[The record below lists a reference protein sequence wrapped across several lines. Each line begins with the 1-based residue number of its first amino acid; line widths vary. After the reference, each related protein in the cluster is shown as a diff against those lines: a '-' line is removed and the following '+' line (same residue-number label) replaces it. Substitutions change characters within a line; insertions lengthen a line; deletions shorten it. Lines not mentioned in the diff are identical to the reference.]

1 MDLTGSH
8 ATTQFIFPIL
18 RHSDILQCMSELGIE
33 LTKAEL
39 VEPGRHRDRVKK
51 VFVQLLDICCG
62 LTEDDFEKVSP
73 KMQETLKAVAKF
85 PQVHEDF
92 GDVKFFLE
100 LRKCMEI
107 CGFYDFGWKDL
118 HTPTAKRFRCQLS
131 AAINM
136 AKFREDQL
144 KLYAELNEPVSC
156 RTRCSAA
163 TILQSRIC

>member
-1 MDLTGSH
+1 MDLTSSN

-18 RHSDILQCMSELGIE
+18 RHSDILQCMSELNIE

-39 VEPGRHRDRVKK
+39 VEPARHRDRVKK
-51 VFVQLLDICCG
+51 VFLQLLDICCG
-62 LTEDDFEKVSP
+62 ITEEELTKVSP
-73 KMQETLKAVAKF
+73 KMQSVLQDIAKY

-92 GDVKFFLE
+92 ESVRFFLKIK
-100 LRKCMEI
+100 KCMEI

-118 HTPTAKRFRCQLS
+118 YTPTPKRFRIQLS

-144 KLYAELNEPVSC
+144 KLYAELNEPVSN
-156 RTRCSAA
+156 
-163 TILQSRIC
+163 SRYTTLY